1 MADDTLHGLIAKL
14 AAQLNV
20 NAEHLGKVLL
30 NPTALKHLLS
40 SQLPGGLSPTA
51 EDALVGVHPA
61 NRRGLVKGAL
71 GVPTPVGSIGS
82 PETGRTTKL

>member
-1 MADDTLHGLIAKL
+1 MADETLHGLIMKL
-14 AAQLNV
+14 ATAMNV
-20 NAEHLGKVLL
+20 KPEALGKALL
-30 NPTALKHLLS
+30 ASGLLKGPLAG
-40 SQLPGGLSPTA
+40 QLPGGLSQGA
-51 EDALVGVHPA
+51 EDALVGVNPA